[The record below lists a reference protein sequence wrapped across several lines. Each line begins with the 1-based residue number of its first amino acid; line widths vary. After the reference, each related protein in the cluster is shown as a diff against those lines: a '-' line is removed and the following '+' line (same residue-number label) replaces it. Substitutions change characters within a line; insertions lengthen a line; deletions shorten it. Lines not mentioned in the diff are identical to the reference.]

1 MAKGLDKEYHVYR
14 CRLGHRHHRAGPAE
28 GALCYEKGRFP
39 RQLRREEGERARKA
53 VSQRL
58 EGRHAAPLAPSHPTQ
73 RWFARPT
80 NTRTHT
86 NTRPKAVRRRPPSW
100 LAGWRWQSRGLACWL
115 VGCSLLGGG
124 GIGAK
129 ETERSLSFTPRTTRS
144 TWNFERQVAALW
156 DKEMCSPPSVV
167 RG

>member
-14 CRLGHRHHRAGPAE
+14 CRLGHRHRAGPAE
-28 GALCYEKGRFP
+28 GALCYEKGSFP
-39 RQLRREEGERARKA
+39 RQLRRGES
-53 VSQRL
+53 SQS
-58 EGRHAAPLAPSHPTQ
+58 AT
-73 RWFARPT
+73 
-80 NTRTHT
+80 
-86 NTRPKAVRRRPPSW
+86 RRPPRRPSSFPSDTTLVCQANQHAHAHKHSPQGCVEKAAL
-100 LAGWRWQSRGLACWL
+100 LAGWLAYQSRGLACWL

-144 TWNFERQVAALW
+144 TWNFELQVATLRE
-156 DKEMCSPPSVV
+156 KEMCSPPSVV